1 MPIVRHD
8 TLAETPWRPNY
19 RKWDVTGPGDGT
31 TSSSLSISLADPGTG
46 APLHRHE
53 DDELIVLLDGELEVR
68 IGDEVVTVGPEH
80 TVVVPPNVPHGFTV
94 TGRRKARMLAFLP
107 ADDPFSRTV
116 YLEGSPPAG
125 HQLGCET

>member
-31 TSSSLSISLADPGTG
+31 TSSSLAISVAAPGTG

-53 DDELIVLLDGELEVR
+53 DDELIVLLDGEREVR
-68 IGDEVVTVGPEH
+68 MGDEVVTVGPDH
-80 TVVVPPNVPHGFTV
+80 TLVVPPNVPHAFTV
-94 TGRRKARMLAFLP
+94 IGRENARMLTFFPVA
-107 ADDPFSRTV
+107 DPFSRTV
-116 YLEGSPPAG
+116 YLEGSPPA
-125 HQLGCET
+125 TP

>member
-1 MPIVRHD
+1 MPIIRHD

-19 RKWDVTGPGDGT
+19 RKWDVTRPGDGT

-46 APLHRHE
+46 APLHAHE

-80 TVVVPPNVPHGFTV
+80 TVVVPPNVPHAFTV
-94 TGRRKARMLAFLP
+94 TGRSKARMLGFLP
-107 ADDPFSRTV
+107 ATDPFSRTV
-116 YLEGSPPAG
+116 YLEGSPPVG
-125 HQLGCET
+125 HQPNCEI